1 MKPPPRHGRVL
12 LVAWL
17 SVQAMALAA
26 CGGSNGQPGSPYL
39 RLNEL
44 VPSNHHSCSDE
55 TGASPDWIE
64 LFNGSDADINLAG
77 YAVADDTDPLTD
89 ANRLSA
95 NLVVPAHGVKVL
107 WADHRPDLGPA
118 HLPFKLNS
126 GTEKVLLYGPD
137 NALLDRVDWSAADT
151 DVAHARFP
159 DGTGSLVLC
168 AAPTCNAVNGS
179 ACSSQ

>member
-1 MKPPPRHGRVL
+1 MRRTKLAL
-12 LVAWL
+12 LLWL
-17 SVQAMALAA
+17 AG
-26 CGGSNGQPGSPYL
+26 CGATSGAPGSPHL
-39 RLNEL
+39 RINEL

-64 LFNGSDADINLAG
+64 LFNGSDEELSLEG
-77 YAVADDTDPLTD
+77 YAVADDTDALTD
-89 ANRLSA
+89 ANRLSSA
-95 NLVVPAHGVKVL
+95 VVVPAGGVKVL

-151 DVAHARFP
+151 DVAFARFP
-159 DGTGSLVLC
+159 DGTGTLVKC
-168 AAPTCNAVNGS
+168 SAPTCNAVNGT
-179 ACSSQ
+179 ACANQ